1 MGKQGS
7 SHLASGAFVESLETR
22 RLLSHSV
29 FTTRLQFFATVG
41 SGEIGSSLT
50 IPASAK
56 LTAAGLPLRTAAIEF
71 LEDGTTVIGTAQ
83 TARSGYASIV
93 LPNFYVGKHTLEAE
107 FVGSERY
114 VKSVSGSDS
123 ATITAAPS
131 HTTTGDGIQESTIV
145 AGNGSS
151 TVANGDEVEV
161 DYNAYLE
168 AKGKL
173 FDSTAG
179 HTQLTFED
187 GDPGVYP
194 GFNEGLVGMK
204 LGETREIVIPGP
216 LGWADQ
222 PPNNFPANA
231 VLVFVVTMDNFNA

>member
-1 MGKQGS
+1 MQ
-7 SHLASGAFVESLETR
+7 L
-22 RLLSHSV
+22 
-29 FTTRLQFFATVG
+29 FATVS
-41 SGEIGSSLT
+41 SGEIGHPLT

-56 LTAAGLPLRTAAIEF
+56 LTAAGLPLRTATIEF

-93 LPNFYVGKHTLEAE
+93 LPNFYVGKHAVEAE

-114 VKSVSGSDS
+114 VKSLTGADS
-123 ATITAAPS
+123 ATISAAPS
-131 HTTTGDGIQESTIV
+131 HTTTADGIEESTIV
-145 AGNGSS
+145 AGTGSS

-161 DYNAYLE
+161 DYNGYLE
-168 AKGKL
+168 SNGQL

-179 HTQLTFED
+179 HTQLTFQD

-204 LGETREIVIPGP
+204 VGETREIVIPGA
-216 LGWADQ
+216 LGWADA